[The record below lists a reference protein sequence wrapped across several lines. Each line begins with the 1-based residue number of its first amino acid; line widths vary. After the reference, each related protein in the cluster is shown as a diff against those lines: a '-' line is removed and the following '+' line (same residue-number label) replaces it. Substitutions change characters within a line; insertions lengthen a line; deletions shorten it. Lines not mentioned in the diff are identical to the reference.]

1 MTSPA
6 ATRNSN
12 AKRWLMAKV
21 PALRRS
27 PSLRA
32 ALVLSVI
39 ALLIVPEN
47 SAQPLS
53 SPTDSQVE
61 AAYLYKFGA
70 FVTWP
75 NPAPDDQFAIC
86 VLGRDPFEHTL
97 DATIAGEAIGGK
109 KLIATRISSPQE
121 ASQCRI
127 LFISSSEE
135 SRLKPVLVALNKIPV
150 LTVSD
155 IPDFADRG
163 GMIQFVLDNGR
174 VRFQVNLASAEQSG
188 LVLSSQ
194 LLKVASAVKR
204 GGGRD

>member
-6 ATRNSN
+6 AMRNSN
-12 AKRWLMAKV
+12 AKEWPPARL
-21 PALRRS
+21 PALRGSR
-27 PSLRA
+27 SLRA
-32 ALVLSVI
+32 AL
-39 ALLIVPEN
+39 LLAVMSLLVTAP
-47 SAQPLS
+47 SGAQLPS

-61 AAYLYKFGA
+61 AAYLYKFGP

-75 NPAPDDQFAIC
+75 NPPPSNAFAIC
-86 VLGRDPFEHTL
+86 ILGRDPFEHTL
-97 DATIAGEAIGGK
+97 DATISGEAIGGK
-109 KLIATRISSPQE
+109 KLVATRISSPQE

-135 SRLKPVLVALNKIPV
+135 SRLKSILAALNKLPV

-155 IPDFADRG
+155 ILNFTDRG

-174 VRFQVNLASAEQSG
+174 VRFEVNLTSAEQAG
-188 LVLSSQ
+188 LTLSSQ